1 MGRTEVL
8 KEITGILNEILNR
21 NDIVLEEVTKA
32 KDIDGWDSLN
42 HAIFISE
49 IQKHF
54 NIKFRLLE
62 VLNLKNVGN
71 ICDIVLQEIQKS

>member
-1 MGRTEVL
+1 MSREQ
-8 KEITGILNEILNR
+8 
-21 NDIVLEEVTKA
+21 VLEELTKILNQILDRTDVVLEKSTKA

-42 HAIFISE
+42 HAIFISD

-54 NIKFRLLE
+54 NIKFKLLE

-71 ICDIVLQEIQKS
+71 ICDLVIERIQKN